1 MGLRTLRWGDNL
13 QVSQLAEWHHRDPY
27 DMEAIESESEKGNG
41 LRESEVGVMCFEE
54 EEGAMNQG
62 KQEASESWKR

>member
-1 MGLRTLRWGDNL
+1 
-13 QVSQLAEWHHRDPY
+13 
-27 DMEAIESESEKGNG
+27 MEAIESESEKGNG